1 MPSARCFRRG
11 AGVGGAQL
19 GPVPGRRPGLQLG
32 GMARP
37 GSSTLEEGGRAEN
50 DYENEERERSMA
62 EEWPMEYTE
71 YTEKSEGE
79 RRREGRSFLTTKDT
93 KHTKSGGRE
102 PE

>member
-1 MPSARCFRRG
+1 
-11 AGVGGAQL
+11 
-19 GPVPGRRPGLQLG
+19 
-32 GMARP
+32 MARP